1 MTAALLELDG
11 VSKHFAG
18 VRAVDELSF
27 GVREAEIVGLIGPNG
42 AGKTTTLNLLTGFAA
57 PDRGRITF
65 GGEAMSGRRPHEVA
79 RRGMCRTFQ
88 VARPFRDMTV
98 LENAMVGALSR
109 TNDVGAAAD
118 GARTVLARAGL
129 EMRAAM
135 RAGDLTTIDQRRLEV
150 ARALATGPRL
160 LLLDETMAGLNP
172 AEVAVALALLRRL
185 REDGLTLV
193 VIEHN
198 VRAITELCDRVI
210 VLDHGQKI
218 SEGPPDA
225 VIRDPAVIAAY
236 LGPDADA

>member
-1 MTAALLELDG
+1 MIAALLELDG

-27 GVREAEIVGLIGPNG
+27 AVREADIVGLIGPNG

-65 GGEAMSGRRPHEVA
+65 GGEAIAGRRPHEVA

-88 VARPFRDMTV
+88 VAHPFRDMTV

-109 TNDVGAAAD
+109 TNDVRAASD
-118 GARTVLARAGL
+118 TARGVLARAGL
-129 EMRAAM
+129 EMRASM

-150 ARALATGPRL
+150 ARALATEPRL

-185 REDGLTLV
+185 REEGLTLV

-218 SEGPPDA
+218 AEGPPDL
-225 VIRDPAVIAAY
+225 VTRDAAVIAAY

>member
-1 MTAALLELDG
+1 MTTTLLELEG

-18 VRAVDELSF
+18 VRAVDDLSF
-27 GVREAEIVGLIGPNG
+27 AVREAEIVGLIGPNG

-65 GGEAMSGRRPHEVA
+65 GGEAIAGRRPHEVA

-109 TNDVGAAAD
+109 TNDIGAASES
-118 GARTVLARAGL
+118 ARKVLARAGL
-129 EMRAAM
+129 EARAAM

-150 ARALATGPRL
+150 ARALATEPRL

-198 VRAITELCDRVI
+198 VRAITELCDQVI
-210 VLDHGQKI
+210 VLDHGVKI
-218 SEGPPDA
+218 AEGAPDA
-225 VIRDPAVIAAY
+225 VIRDPAVVAAY

>member
-1 MTAALLELDG
+1 MTTTLLELEG

-18 VRAVDELSF
+18 VRAVDDLSF

-65 GGEAMSGRRPHEVA
+65 GGEAIAGRRPHDVA

-109 TNDVGAAAD
+109 TNDIGAAAD
-118 GARTVLARAGL
+118 SARRVLARAGL
-129 EMRAAM
+129 EARVAM

-150 ARALATGPRL
+150 ARALATEPRL

-198 VRAITELCDRVI
+198 VRAITELCDQVI
-210 VLDHGQKI
+210 VLDHGVKI
-218 SEGPPDA
+218 AEGPPGA
-225 VIRDPAVIAAY
+225 VIRDPAVVAAY

>member
-1 MTAALLELDG
+1 MTTTLLELEA

-18 VRAVDELSF
+18 VRAVDDLSF
-27 GVREAEIVGLIGPNG
+27 AVREAEIVGLIGPNG

-65 GGEAMSGRRPHEVA
+65 GGEAIAGRRPHEVA

-109 TNDVGAAAD
+109 TNDIDAAAES
-118 GARTVLARAGL
+118 ARRVLARAGL
-129 EMRAAM
+129 EARAAM

-150 ARALATGPRL
+150 ARALATEPRL

-198 VRAITELCDRVI
+198 VRAITELCDQVI
-210 VLDHGQKI
+210 VLDHGVKI
-218 SEGPPDA
+218 AEGPPGA
-225 VIRDPAVIAAY
+225 VIRDPAVVAAY

>member
-1 MTAALLELDG
+1 VTAALLELDG

-27 GVREAEIVGLIGPNG
+27 AVREAEIVGLIGPNG

-65 GGEAMSGRRPHEVA
+65 IGEAIAGRRPHEVA

-109 TNDVGAAAD
+109 TNDVRAASD
-118 GARTVLARAGL
+118 TARRVLARAGL

-150 ARALATGPRL
+150 ARALATEPRL

-185 REDGLTLV
+185 REEGLTLV

-218 SEGPPDA
+218 AEGPPDA
-225 VIRDPAVIAAY
+225 VTRDAAVIAAY
-236 LGPDADA
+236 LGSDADA